1 MELSFYNPTKI
12 ISGKDVVLKNK
23 EIFKTFGKKAM
34 IVTGFH
40 SAKLNGSLSDVIQ
53 ALASQSIAYI
63 IFDRIMSNPTIDI
76 VYEGARLARENEV
89 DFVIG
94 IGGGSPM
101 DAAKAI
107 ALLAVSDVSQKDLF
121 SGNYKGCLPMIFI
134 PTTSGTGSEVTQY
147 AILTNDEAQTKTTVA
162 SPIMFPQVAL
172 LDGKYMMGLSKNTTI
187 NTTIDALSHAIESYL
202 SKRATPITKMYAVE
216 AIRLIKEQFQNLI
229 SYDLTLE
236 ARNSLLYAS
245 TLAGICISQTGTTA
259 VHTMGYSLTYFKEID
274 HGRANGLLLGEYL
287 KVVEKKEPKSIAPV
301 LEALGMST
309 DEFSDTLDTLL
320 GEKDKVSLEEI
331 KTYASKAM
339 LQKNTKNS
347 IIDLTQVELINIM
360 SHVFL

>member
-1 MELSFYNPTKI
+1 MDFSFYNPTKI
-12 ISGKDVVLKNK
+12 IYGKDVVLKNK
-23 EIFKTFGKKAM
+23 EIFKEFGKKAM

-40 SAKLNGSLSDVIQ
+40 SAKLNGSLGDVTQ
-53 ALASQSIAYI
+53 ALASQGISYVV
-63 IFDRIMSNPTIDI
+63 FDKVMSNPTIDI
-76 VYEGARLARENEV
+76 VYKGAYLARE
-89 DFVIG
+89 
-94 IGGGSPM
+94 
-101 DAAKAI
+101 KAI
-107 ALLAVSDVSQKDLF
+107 ALLAVSDVNQKDLF

-147 AILTNDEAQTKTTVA
+147 SILTNDEAQTKTTI
-162 SPIMFPQVAL
+162 SSSIMFPSVAL
-172 LDGKYMMGLSKNTTI
+172 LDGKYMSGLSKKTTI

-202 SKRATPITKMYAVE
+202 SKRATPISKMYAVE
-216 AIRLIKEQFQNLI
+216 AIRLIKEQLNNLI

-287 KVVEKKEPKSIAPV
+287 KLVEKREPEAIKPV
-301 LEALGMST
+301 LEALGMSLKK
-309 DEFSDTLDTLL
+309 FSDILDKLL
-320 GEKDKVSLEEI
+320 GEKEKISLNEI

-339 LQKNTKNS
+339 LQKNTKNA
-347 IIDLTQVELINIM
+347 IIELTQLDLINIM
-360 SHVFL
+360 SYVFL

>member
-1 MELSFYNPTKI
+1 MDFSFYNPTKI
-12 ISGKDVVLKNK
+12 IYGKDVVLKNK
-23 EIFKTFGKKAM
+23 EIFKEFGKKAM

-40 SAKLNGSLSDVIQ
+40 SAKLNGSLGDVTQ
-53 ALASQSIAYI
+53 ALASQGISYVV
-63 IFDRIMSNPTIDI
+63 FDKVMSNPTIDI
-76 VYEGARLARENEV
+76 VYQGAYLARENGI
-89 DFVIG
+89 DFIIG

-107 ALLAVSDVSQKDLF
+107 ALLAVSDVNQKDLF

-147 AILTNDEAQTKTTVA
+147 SILTNDEAQTKTTI
-162 SPIMFPQVAL
+162 SSSIMFPSVAL
-172 LDGKYMMGLSKNTTI
+172 LDGKYMSGLSKKTTI

-202 SKRATPITKMYAVE
+202 SKRATPISKMYAVE
-216 AIRLIKEQFQNLI
+216 AIRLIKEQFNNLI

-287 KVVEKKEPKSIAPV
+287 KLVEKREPEAIKPV
-301 LEALGMST
+301 LEALGMSLKN
-309 DEFSDTLDTLL
+309 FSDILDKLL
-320 GEKDKVSLEEI
+320 GEKEKISLNEI

-339 LQKNTKNS
+339 LQKNTKNA
-347 IIDLTQVELINIM
+347 IIELTQLDLINIM
-360 SHVFL
+360 SYVFL

>member
-1 MELSFYNPTKI
+1 
-12 ISGKDVVLKNK
+12 
-23 EIFKTFGKKAM
+23 
-34 IVTGFH
+34 
-40 SAKLNGSLSDVIQ
+40 
-53 ALASQSIAYI
+53 
-63 IFDRIMSNPTIDI
+63 
-76 VYEGARLARENEV
+76 
-89 DFVIG
+89 
-94 IGGGSPM
+94 
-101 DAAKAI
+101 
-107 ALLAVSDVSQKDLF
+107 
-121 SGNYKGCLPMIFI
+121 
-134 PTTSGTGSEVTQY
+134 
-147 AILTNDEAQTKTTVA
+147 
-162 SPIMFPQVAL
+162 MFPQVAL

-309 DEFSDTLDTLL
+309 DEFSDTLDKLL

>member
-23 EIFKTFGKKAM
+23 EVFKTFGKKAM

-121 SGNYKGCLPMIFI
+121 SGNYQGCLPMIFV

-172 LDGKYMMGLSKNTTI
+172 LDGKYMMRLSKNTTI

-301 LEALGMST
+301 LEALEMST
-309 DEFSDTLDTLL
+309 DEFSDTLDKLL